1 MRNIILFIRRF
12 SNFFFFLVLQIIAL
26 TFLFRFNKFHE
37 AVFMNAAGEVTGRFS
52 EKYNTVEYYFHL
64 KKTNEALVQENVHL
78 RNLLLQNYQ
87 APDTAHKLVVDS
99 IKVDSLLKVQRF
111 KYYPAK
117 VVNSF
122 VNMQDNYITIHR
134 GANQGL
140 VPHKD
145 WGVISPQGIVGR
157 LVSVGGNFSVVMSA
171 LHHDFRISSI
181 LKKGGETG
189 SVSWD
194 GADPRFLTMINIPKS
209 AQVAVGDTVLTSNV
223 SDIYP
228 AGIIVG
234 TVAAVDDNKSSN
246 FYKLKLK
253 TATNFSTVQYVYII
267 EDLQKDEQ
275 KKMEEPFKKNQ

>member
-1 MRNIILFIRRF
+1 LFIRRF

-26 TFLFRFNKFHE
+26 SFLFRFNKFHE
-37 AVFMNAAGEVTGRFS
+37 AMFMNAAGEVTGRFS
-52 EKYNTVEYYFHL
+52 AKYNTVEYYFHL
-64 KKTNEALVQENVHL
+64 KKTNEALVQENAHL

-87 APDTAHKLVVDS
+87 APDTTQKLVVDS

-122 VNMQDNYITIHR
+122 VTMQNNFITIHR

-140 VPHKD
+140 ARHKE
-145 WGVISPQGIVGR
+145 WGVISPQGIAGR
-157 LVSVGGNFSVVMSA
+157 IVSVGDNFSVVMSV
-171 LHHDFRISSI
+171 LHHSFKVNSV
-181 LKKGGETG
+181 LKNGPETG

-194 GADPRFLTMINIPKS
+194 GDDPRYLTMVSIPKS
-209 AQVAVGDTVLTSNV
+209 AHVAKGDTVLTSNV

-234 TVAAVDDNKSSN
+234 TVAEVIDDKSSN

-253 TATNFSTVQYVYII
+253 AATNFSNLQYVYII
-267 EDLQKDEQ
+267 EDLQKEEQ
-275 KKMEEPFKKNQ
+275 DKIEEPLKKNP

>member
-26 TFLFRFNKFHE
+26 SFLFRFNKFHE

-52 EKYNTVEYYFHL
+52 TKYNTVEYYFHL
-64 KKTNEALVQENVHL
+64 KKTNEALVQENARL
-78 RNLLLQNYQ
+78 RNLLRQNYQ
-87 APDTAHKLVVDS
+87 GPDSTQKLVVDS

-122 VNMQDNYITIHR
+122 VNMQNNYITIHR
-134 GANQGL
+134 GSNQGL
-140 VPHKD
+140 IPRKD

-157 LVSVGGNFSVVMSA
+157 LVSVGPNFSMVMSA

-194 GADPRFLTMINIPKS
+194 GEDPRYLTMINIQKS

-228 AGIIVG
+228 AGIMVG
-234 TVAAVDDNKSSN
+234 TVAGIDDNKSSN
-246 FYKLKLK
+246 FYKLKVK
-253 TATNFSTVQYVYII
+253 TATNFSTLQYVYII
-267 EDLQKDEQ
+267 EDLQRDEQ
-275 KKMEEPFKKNQ
+275 KKLEEPFKKSQ

>member
-37 AVFMNAAGEVTGRFS
+37 AVFMNAAGGVTGRIS

-78 RNLLLQNYQ
+78 RNLLLQNFQ
-87 APDTAHKLVVDS
+87 GADTTHKLVVDS

-122 VNMQDNYITIHR
+122 VNMQNNYITIHR
-134 GANQGL
+134 GTNQGL
-140 VPHKD
+140 LAHKD

-157 LVSVGGNFSVVMSA
+157 IVSVGDNFSVVMSA

-194 GADPRFLTMINIPKS
+194 GDDPRFLVMINIQKS
-209 AQVAVGDTVLTSNV
+209 VQVAIGDTVLTSNV

-234 TVAAVDDNKSSN
+234 TVAAIEDNKSSN
-246 FYKLKLK
+246 FYRLKLK
-253 TATNFSTVQYVYII
+253 TATNFSTLQYVYII

-275 KKMEEPFKKNQ
+275 KKMEEPFKKN

>member
-1 MRNIILFIRRF
+1 VRNILLFIRRF

-26 TFLFRFNKFHE
+26 SFLFRFNKFHE

-52 EKYNTVEYYFHL
+52 ARYNTVEYYFHL
-64 KKTNEALVQENVHL
+64 KKTNADLVKENAHL
-78 RNLLLQNYQ
+78 RNLLRQNYQ
-87 APDTAHKLVVDS
+87 GPDSMQKLVVDS
-99 IKVDSLLKVQRF
+99 IKVDSLLKLQRF

-122 VNMQDNYITIHR
+122 INMQDNYITIHR
-134 GANQGL
+134 GSNQDL
-140 VPHKD
+140 IPHKD
-145 WGVISPQGIVGR
+145 WGVIGPEGIVGR
-157 LVSVGGNFSVVMSA
+157 IISVGSNFSMVMSA
-171 LHHDFRISSI
+171 LHQNFHISSI

-194 GADPRFLTMINIPKS
+194 GSDPRFLTMINIPKS

-228 AGIIVG
+228 AGIMVG
-234 TVAAVDDNKSSN
+234 TVAFVDDNKSSN
-246 FYKLKLK
+246 FYKLKVK
-253 TATNFSTVQYVYII
+253 TATNFSTLQYVYVI

-275 KKMEEPFKKNQ
+275 KKIEEPFKKNP